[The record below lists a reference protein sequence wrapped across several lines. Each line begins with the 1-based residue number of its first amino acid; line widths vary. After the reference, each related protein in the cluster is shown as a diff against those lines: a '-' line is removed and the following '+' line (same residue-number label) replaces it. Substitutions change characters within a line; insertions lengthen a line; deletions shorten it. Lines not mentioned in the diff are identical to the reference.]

1 MVGLPEDCAHAEPYS
16 VLAGPATNPLTAAGL
31 DASVRLTADIS
42 LVYGRYTGGERLA
55 SELTTAPLP
64 RRRTAP
70 APLHTVVL
78 ESGSVRSQGQP
89 AYLLIRDQIITLKLA
104 PGSVIEEAR
113 LREELGLG
121 RTPIREALQRLAHE
135 NLVTFIPHRGTF
147 VCDINLTDLHR
158 LTEVRVEL
166 EGYAARLAADRAG
179 AADRSLMRALMAE
192 LEKID
197 ESDVHGLMRLDQRIH
212 RQVYQA
218 TRNAFLQS
226 MLEESFNLS
235 LRIWFL
241 GLDRG
246 IRLKEAVKEHRRLL
260 DAIVSRDA
268 EEAEAVMRQH
278 VTGFEQAIR
287 KVL

>member
-1 MVGLPEDCAHAEPYS
+1 M
-16 VLAGPATNPLTAAGL
+16 
-31 DASVRLTADIS
+31 
-42 LVYGRYTGGERLA
+42 A
-55 SELTTAPLP
+55 SELTTARLP
-64 RRRTAP
+64 RRGIAD

-78 ESGSVRSQGQP
+78 ESGSARSQGER

-135 NLVTFIPHRGTF
+135 NLVSFIPHRGTF

-179 AADRSLMRALMAE
+179 AADRTLMKALIGE

-197 ESDVHGLMRLDQRIH
+197 ESDTHSLMRLDQRIH

-246 IRLKEAVKEHRRLL
+246 IRLKEAVEEHRRLL

-268 EEAEAVMRQH
+268 GQAEAVMRQH

>member
-1 MVGLPEDCAHAEPYS
+1 M
-16 VLAGPATNPLTAAGL
+16 
-31 DASVRLTADIS
+31 
-42 LVYGRYTGGERLA
+42 A
-55 SELTTAPLP
+55 SELSTARLP
-64 RRRTAP
+64 RRPRTEG
-70 APLHTVVL
+70 PLHTVVL
-78 ESGSVRSQGQP
+78 QSASIRSQGER

-135 NLVTFIPHRGTF
+135 NLVSFIPHRGTF

-179 AADRSLMRALMAE
+179 AADRTLMKALIGE
-192 LEKID
+192 LEKIH
-197 ESDVHGLMRLDQRIH
+197 ESDTHSLMRLDQRIH

-246 IRLKEAVKEHRRLL
+246 IRLKEAVEEHRRLL

-268 EEAEAVMRQH
+268 DQAEAVMRQH

>member
-1 MVGLPEDCAHAEPYS
+1 
-16 VLAGPATNPLTAAGL
+16 
-31 DASVRLTADIS
+31 
-42 LVYGRYTGGERLA
+42 LA
-55 SELTTAPLP
+55 SELTTARLP
-64 RRRTAP
+64 RRGIAD

-78 ESGSVRSQGQP
+78 ENGSARSQGER

-135 NLVTFIPHRGTF
+135 NLVSFIPHRGTF

-179 AADRSLMRALMAE
+179 AADRTLMKALIGE

-197 ESDVHGLMRLDQRIH
+197 ESDTHSLMRLDQRIH

-246 IRLKEAVKEHRRLL
+246 IRLKEAVEEHRRLL

-268 EEAEAVMRQH
+268 GQAEAVMRQH